1 MIDFGSLINIFNLY
15 SNTYSVKMANKN
27 ILIAT
32 KSLRN
37 ASAHNSCLI
46 DDLSRKFSKDK
57 RHIDNSIIKYAK
69 EIGKF
74 NSKQIDSHKNKTFVY
89 TVLCLLYLFDKFC
102 SKKSKDR
109 QYKKLYNLF
118 LKQLYM
124 MWKPVTSGT
133 YLGLTELSDFT
144 VALEQ

>member
-15 SNTYSVKMANKN
+15 SNTYSVKMASKN

-37 ASAHNSCLI
+37 VSAHNSCLI
-46 DDLSRKFSKDK
+46 DDLSRQFSKDK

-74 NSKQIDSHKNKTFVY
+74 KSKQIDSHKNKTFVY

-102 SKKSKDR
+102 IKKSKDR
-109 QYKKLYNLF
+109 
-118 LKQLYM
+118 
-124 MWKPVTSGT
+124 
-133 YLGLTELSDFT
+133 
-144 VALEQ
+144 